1 LHLGAFALSICGF
14 ALSQVA
20 SSHPKS
26 KELSAFP
33 KSYPL
38 RRRVI
43 RDEMIS
49 MGKNAPSQL
58 AEAVAAGGPAGAVP
72 GQSF

>member
-1 LHLGAFALSICGF
+1 LHFCAFALSLWGF
-14 ALSQVA
+14 TLVQLAFYR
-20 SSHPKS
+20 PES
-26 KELSAFP
+26 KESSAFP
-33 KSYPL
+33 KPYPL